1 VAVRK
6 AFEMAF
12 GTACV
17 GATFLVLSVMD
28 LSVMEVMPDMAGGE
42 EEVEFEDG
50 TGIQYS
56 SLEVADSD

>member
-1 VAVRK
+1 MAVGR

-12 GTACV
+12 DTAF
-17 GATFLVLSVMD
+17 GATFPVLSVMD
-28 LSVMEVMPDMAGGE
+28 LSVEEVMPDMAGGE
-42 EEVEFEDG
+42 EEVVFEDG

>member
-1 VAVRK
+1 M
-6 AFEMAF
+6 AFEMAS
-12 GTACV
+12 GTAWV
-17 GATFLVLSVMD
+17 GATFPVLSVVD
-28 LSVMEVMPDMAGGE
+28 LSVMEVMPGMAGGE

>member
-1 VAVRK
+1 
-6 AFEMAF
+6 MAF
-12 GTACV
+12 DTAF

-28 LSVMEVMPDMAGGE
+28 LSVVEVMPDMAGGE
-42 EEVEFEDG
+42 EEVVFEDG